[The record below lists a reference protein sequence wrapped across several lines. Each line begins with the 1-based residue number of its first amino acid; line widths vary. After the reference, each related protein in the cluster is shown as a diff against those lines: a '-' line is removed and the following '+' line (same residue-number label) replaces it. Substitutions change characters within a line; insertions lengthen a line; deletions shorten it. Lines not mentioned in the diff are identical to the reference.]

1 MNLLHKYAKESLE
14 IWDNKTFEV
23 YDPWTA
29 QIRGVFYTR
38 EDAEAFKAMI
48 QFMAVIEAGT
58 DNAVGDK

>member
-1 MNLLHKYAKESLE
+1 MKLLHKYLE
-14 IWDNKTFEV
+14 IWDNQTFEV